1 MFVLFIAADSAY
13 NTLQSLVSLNVY
25 WPLAIPMFIIAAYG
39 WSCVFLLVRKRPQ
52 ARAHAHLWLVMCLA
66 WSSAFDVVTFFS
78 QDPDVGLLLMMRIA
92 SSGGSGQIELLS
104 LVWLVYLW
112 RSKRVA
118 RMWGGATADLEIG
131 RVSPAAARLGGESAV
146 EDTVVAVERA
156 ATGTLGID
164 GLSTAPVTG
173 GPKPTPHRPPPT
185 IGAYRIIRLLGE
197 GGMGTVYLAEQ
208 QQPRRNVALKIIRP
222 GIEGAESRRRFQREA
237 DLVGRLQHP
246 GVAQVYEAGTA
257 ATPAGEQPFFAM
269 EFIDG
274 KPLLAYAA
282 AHRLNTWQRL
292 AVMAGVCDAVDHAHR
307 RGIIHRDLK
316 PANILVDQRGQ
327 PKILDF
333 GIAHA
338 IDLDQHAAR
347 RTMVGQLIGTLA
359 YMSPEQAAA
368 DPRAIDTRSDVYA
381 LGVIL
386 YELLAGHL
394 PYPVNEQPWQRG
406 VQTILEQEPVALGS
420 IDRAYRGD
428 IETIVAKAL
437 EKDRERRYG
446 SAADLA
452 ADLRRYFG
460 DQPIVARRA
469 GAIYHLRKFTRRHRL
484 LVNSAAV
491 VLVVLAMA
499 SATSRFFAVQEN
511 PAIVVISPATLRL
524 LSVRPVSGSR
534 VSRDSVI
541 VADLSYTVERFETGR
556 FIVMALAEQA
566 KGTSTMGR
574 GADIE
579 HPVLRAATGRVT
591 LSYPLRHIWDDPE
604 VIRPFRIT
612 FNLDQEGFRVAT
624 VGPVIYQILSERA
637 AGSGGEPLLALDI
650 QRPDSIANLRSATPV
665 FGLR

>member
-1 MFVLFIAADSAY
+1 MHSVDKADQREASVQGDGPDR
-13 NTLQSLVSLNVY
+13 TDNVAPFEGALDEVY
-25 WPLAIPMFIIAAYG
+25 ER
-39 WSCVFLLVRKRPQ
+39 WSTEDLVRGLGQEAERYD
-52 ARAHAHLWLVMCLA
+52 AAAI
-66 WSSAFDVVTFFS
+66 SA
-78 QDPDVGLLLMMRIA
+78 MMRILNA
-92 SSGGSGQIELLS
+92 RGIFGDLLAADVSDWDSEHDDRPPRLGRIDGGL
-104 LVWLVYLW
+104 
-112 RSKRVA
+112 
-118 RMWGGATADLEIG
+118 
-131 RVSPAAARLGGESAV
+131 PAAVES
-146 EDTVVAVERA
+146 A
-156 ATGTLGID
+156 ATGTRGID
-164 GLSTAPVTG
+164 SLSTAPVMG
-173 GPKPTPHRPPPT
+173 GSKPTPHRPPPT

-246 GVAQVYEAGTA
+246 GVAQVYEAGRRRPRQASNRSSRWSSSTA
-257 ATPAGEQPFFAM
+257 R
-269 EFIDG
+269 
-274 KPLLAYAA
+274 PLLAYAA

-316 PANILVDQRGQ
+316 PANILVDERGQ

-394 PYPVNEQPWQRG
+394 PYPVNEQPWPRG

-491 VLVVLAMA
+491 VLVVLATA
-499 SATSRFFAVQEN
+499 IATIGFYIRQRPTSTVYQFAETFNRDQRNEGTSGN
-511 PAIVVISPATLRL
+511 AINVRSVSP
-524 LSVRPVSGSR
+524 PSGSQL
-534 VSRDSVI
+534 SKDSVI
-541 VADLSYTVERFETGR
+541 VVDLSYRVERFEPGR
-556 FIVMALAEQA
+556 FVVKALAA
-566 KGTSTMGR
+566 NTKGVFIAGV
-574 GADIE
+574 GGDAE
-579 HPVLRAATGRVT
+579 PAVLRQPTGT
-591 LSYPLRHIWDDPE
+591 MTMSYPMRYIWADPE
-604 VIRPFRIT
+604 VRKPFEIIFAVSRSGDGDGAGRPIATAGPFRYK
-612 FNLDQEGFRVAT
+612 
-624 VGPVIYQILSERA
+624 VGPEKMFSPIN
-637 AGSGGEPLLALDI
+637 D
-650 QRPDSIANLRSATPV
+650 
-665 FGLR
+665 